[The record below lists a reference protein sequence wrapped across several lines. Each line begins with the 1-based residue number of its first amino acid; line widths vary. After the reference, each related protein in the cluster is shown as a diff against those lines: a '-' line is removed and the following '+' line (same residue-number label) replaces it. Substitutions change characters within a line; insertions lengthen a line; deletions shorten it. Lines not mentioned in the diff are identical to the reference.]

1 MLRVEPQGVE
11 MTIKK
16 LAVAGV
22 ALLVA
27 VLPVTG
33 AVGEDITAEQDVT
46 GAVVYAYP
54 ASESAPTQALG
65 IANPS
70 VACVIGVPCP
80 PELSD
85 PLYYASNPVG
95 VTEPVHGNT
104 APMEAVPP
112 DSVAVGL
119 MGGTTRYES
128 ALHFE
133 VPNLPDG
140 QEFQSFA
147 VQMTQKDPTYHSSSP
162 TLRNAIDAAF
172 VAYRTEDAAKAIAKL
187 EQAITSEPASA
198 AVLAVQACPL
208 QAPFEP
214 VETPMV
220 ASHKDIP
227 TDEYGAPNVAC
238 HLGGFGQ
245 FDPETGV
252 WTFDVT
258 RAANAWASGELAN
271 NGLFLRPFITNYVGL
286 GDEDPTTNAQV
297 TFAATSVTVVA
308 TSAKASGGF
317 VITPPPIV
325 PPAQQDQGQQ
335 APPFTGS
342 DQATNPQV
350 VFPDVVAPPVGT
362 VPQTAPQPV
371 PAPAPVPVSA
381 PSGDFAG
388 AFAADDVSEMA
399 RIWTLLAL
407 LALGYG
413 AHQVVSR
420 TRPKPRLVAVDSAVS
435 TTA

>member
-1 MLRVEPQGVE
+1 
-11 MTIKK
+11 MTIKR

-27 VLPVTG
+27 VMPVAG
-33 AVGEDITAEQDVT
+33 AIGEDVTAEQEVS
-46 GAVVYAYP
+46 GAAVYAYP

-70 VACVIGVPCP
+70 IACLFMPCP

-85 PLYYASNPVG
+85 PLYYASDPVG

-119 MGGTTRYES
+119 MGGATRYES
-128 ALHFE
+128 GLHFE
-133 VPNLPDG
+133 VPALTDG

-172 VAYRTEDAAKAIAKL
+172 VAYRTEDPAKTAAKI
-187 EQAITSEPASA
+187 EQAIASEPAST
-198 AVLAVQACPL
+198 AVLAVQACPF

-227 TDEYGAPNVAC
+227 TDDYGAPNVAC

-286 GDEDPTTNAQV
+286 GDEDPSTNAQV
-297 TFAATSVTVVA
+297 TFDATSVTVVA

-317 VITPPPIV
+317 VITPPPPIV
-325 PPAQQDQGQQ
+325 PPAQQDQGQ
-335 APPFTGS
+335 APPVSGD
-342 DQATNPQV
+342 DQTSNSPAL
-350 VFPDVVAPPVGT
+350 FPDVVAPPVGT

-371 PAPAPVPVSA
+371 PAPAPVPASA

-420 TRPKPRLVAVDSAVS
+420 TRPKPRLVAVDSALS

>member
-1 MLRVEPQGVE
+1 MLRAEPQGVE

-27 VLPVTG
+27 VLPVAG
-33 AVGEDITAEQDVT
+33 AVGEDVTAEQDVT

-70 VACVIGVPCP
+70 IACLFMPCP

-85 PLYYASNPVG
+85 PLYYASDPVG

-119 MGGTTRYES
+119 MGGATRYES
-128 ALHFE
+128 ALQFD
-133 VPNLPDG
+133 VPALPDG

-172 VAYRTEDAAKAIAKL
+172 VAYRTEDLAQVIAKL
-187 EQAITSEPASA
+187 EQAITNEPASA

-208 QAPFEP
+208 KVPFEP
-214 VETPMV
+214 VESPAV
-220 ASHKDIP
+220 ASDDDIP
-227 TDEYGAPNVAC
+227 TDEYGAPQIAC

-245 FDPETGV
+245 FDPGTGV

-258 RAANAWASGELAN
+258 RAANAWASGDLPN
-271 NGLFLRPFITNYVGL
+271 HGLFLRPFITNYVGL
-286 GDEDPTTNAQV
+286 GDEDPSTNAQV
-297 TFAATSVTVVA
+297 TFDATSVTVVA

-317 VITPPPIV
+317 VITPPPPIV

-335 APPFTGS
+335 APPVSGNDQTGN
-342 DQATNPQV
+342 APV
-350 VFPDVVAPPVGT
+350 LFPDVVAPPVGT

-371 PAPAPVPVSA
+371 PAPPLVTTPAPN
-381 PSGDFAG
+381 GDFAG

-413 AHQVVSR
+413 ANQVVSR
-420 TRPKPRLVAVDSAVS
+420 TRPKPRLVAVDLAASS
-435 TTA
+435 TA